1 MIHKSTKW
9 NIFYEYKDSLKY
21 CIREEQ
27 GEEEETENRSRPV
40 CCVLDPAAL
49 ETISE
54 NKRSGHLPDLQ
65 LRLPHCQLLHPLILD
80 EASVGKCWYSYKP
93 KKEFPFAYSVD
104 KFFTYG
110 QHGRKLWAQK
120 WKVLSIHRY
129 TSYHFGF
136 SKSNAPHPDITCHH
150 NRDDRGQARDLEHF

>member
-1 MIHKSTKW
+1 MIYKSTKW

-65 LRLPHCQLLHPLILD
+65 LWLPHCQLLHPLILD
-80 EASVGKCWYSYKP
+80 EASVGKCWYSHKP
-93 KKEFPFAYSVD
+93 KKESPFAYSVD
-104 KFFTYG
+104 KLFTYDVMG
-110 QHGRKLWAQK
+110 ENCELKNEKCLIFTYFLPLRVL
-120 WKVLSIHRY
+120 KV
-129 TSYHFGF
+129 
-136 SKSNAPHPDITCHH
+136 
-150 NRDDRGQARDLEHF
+150 